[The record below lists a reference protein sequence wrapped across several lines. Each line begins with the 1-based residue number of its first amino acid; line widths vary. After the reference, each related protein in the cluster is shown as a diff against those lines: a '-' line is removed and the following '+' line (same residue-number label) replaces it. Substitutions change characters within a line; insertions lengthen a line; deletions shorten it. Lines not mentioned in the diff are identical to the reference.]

1 MPDNHVVTDLTW
13 KDEQSF
19 YQSLSRCNRDHLRK
33 QVKRHQEKFEIG
45 IAKNPTAADID
56 QWYALYRNVKDHSLA
71 LNTFL
76 LPKQLFENIACNPNW
91 EVLTLKLKS
100 GPGNNSTVAVVFCHC
115 SSENYNPMII
125 GLDYTYNADFKV
137 YRQALYQVVLRAKK
151 LGKKRVNLGFSAG
164 IEKKKLGALSSSI
177 YAFMQ
182 TRDSYHAAILASMQV
197 ASQTK

>member
-1 MPDNHVVTDLTW
+1 MKFPNRNHLYLLVFIFYLTNLYAP
-13 KDEQSF
+13 QGS
-19 YQSLSRCNRDHLRK
+19 SHAPGVPPAL
-33 QVKRHQEKFEIG
+33 
-45 IAKNPTAADID
+45 ID
-56 QWYALYRNVKDHSLA
+56 GWPGFHKLQHKSQRAY
-71 LNTFL
+71 
-76 LPKQLFENIACNPNW
+76 
-91 EVLTLKLKS
+91 KLKS